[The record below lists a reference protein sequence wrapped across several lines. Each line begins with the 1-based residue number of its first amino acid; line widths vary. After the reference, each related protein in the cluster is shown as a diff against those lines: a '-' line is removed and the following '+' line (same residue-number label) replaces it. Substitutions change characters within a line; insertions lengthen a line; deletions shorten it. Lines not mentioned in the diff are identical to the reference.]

1 MLVWE
6 GVVAFI
12 CFVVYHGVIKWAETD
27 VKTLSDGAFKDDQ
40 ILEAATNDY
49 FDEVINP
56 LKCQKMSLSSLV
68 DFVIEWK

>member
-1 MLVWE
+1 M
-6 GVVAFI
+6 
-12 CFVVYHGVIKWAETD
+12 IKRAETD

-68 DFVIEWK
+68 DFVIE